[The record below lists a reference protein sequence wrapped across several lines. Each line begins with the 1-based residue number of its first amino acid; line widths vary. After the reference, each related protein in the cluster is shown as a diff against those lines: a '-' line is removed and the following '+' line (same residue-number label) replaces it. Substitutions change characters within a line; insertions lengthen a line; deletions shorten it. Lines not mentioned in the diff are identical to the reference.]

1 MTDSFLDL
9 FTGQSS
15 ADLLRQLAVILLCV
29 AGGIGLSRWLRKA
42 LRLNGEVGAG
52 AGTDEGQSL
61 VLQIGVKSFLRVL
74 SPLLILL
81 LLTVS
86 YYILKHGHHSVT
98 LWTLMFPLAIAQSA
112 MRFVFYVLRGI
123 FVKDVTVGAL
133 LHLSEKVIAV
143 LVWLCVLLYITGL
156 WPEFVE
162 YLDTTTLPLAR
173 HNVSLL
179 TVLQA
184 GASVLVTLIIALWL
198 GAVVESRL
206 MKMSTMHSSLRT
218 VVARMARA
226 VLILVAFLVSL
237 SLVGIDLTVLSV
249 FGGALGVGIGL
260 GLQKIASSY
269 VSGFVILLE
278 RSMVSGDMVA
288 VDKYFGK
295 VTQINTRYTILE
307 GLDGIESILP
317 NEMFMSN
324 PVQNYSLTHRIVR
337 LSTKLTI
344 LYQDDVETVLSI
356 MEQAALGVQRV
367 SQLTAPQGLLI
378 NIGADGL
385 ELELGFWITDPEN
398 GRLNVLSDVNRAIWK
413 AFKTHGI
420 QVAHA
425 KRDIR
430 IMDERSF
437 RQDTADNTADRAAQT
452 VADSPKE
459 NPDLTNEKN
468 SRTIPRN

>member
-1 MTDSFLDL
+1 MTDHFLSL
-9 FTGQSS
+9 FTDPQPL
-15 ADLLRQLAVILLCV
+15 ALLRQLIVIALCLL
-29 AGGIGLSRWLRKA
+29 GGIGLSRWLRSRFV
-42 LRLNGEVGAG
+42 LPGDQE
-52 AGTDEGQSL
+52 EQSL
-61 VLQIGVKSFLRVL
+61 VMQIGVKSFARVL
-74 SPLLILL
+74 SPLLTLA
-81 LLTVS
+81 LLTGS
-86 YYILKHGHHSVT
+86 YYALRRVGHSVS
-98 LWTLMFPLAIAQSA
+98 LWEIMFPLTVAQVS

-123 FVKDVTVGAL
+123 FVKDATVGAL

-143 LVWLCVLLYITGL
+143 LVWLCVLMWIIGV
-156 WPEFVE
+156 WPDFVD
-162 YLDTTTLPLAR
+162 YLDTTTLPLGR
-173 HNVSLL
+173 HKVSLL
-179 TVLQA
+179 TMLQA
-184 GASVLVTLIIALWL
+184 AASVLVTLIIALWIGTVL
-198 GAVVESRL
+198 ENRL
-206 MKMSTMHSSLRT
+206 MKFSGMHSSLRT

-226 VLILVAFLVSL
+226 ILILIAFLVSL

-278 RSMVSGDMVA
+278 RSMVIGDMVA
-288 VDKYFGK
+288 VEKYFGK

-307 GLDGIESILP
+307 GLDGIESVLP
-317 NEMFMSN
+317 NELFVSN

-337 LSTKLTI
+337 LSTQLTI

-356 MEQAALGVQRV
+356 MEQAALEVQRV
-367 SQLTAPQGLLI
+367 SQQVAPQALLI
-378 NIGADGL
+378 KIGADGL

-413 AFKTHGI
+413 AFKAQGI

-437 RQDTADNTADRAAQT
+437 RQ
-452 VADSPKE
+452 SLPKE
-459 NPDLTNEKN
+459 NPDVPDEQN
-468 SRTIPRN
+468 SRTMPGN